1 MSVIKSGYSA
11 IVGLPNVG
19 KSTLLNAMLGQK
31 ISITSSKPQTT
42 RKRILG
48 ILNEENY
55 QIIFLDTP
63 GILKPGY
70 LLQEKMMKFVE
81 LSFHDADVL
90 IIMIDI
96 ADSDNGKLTFEN
108 DLINQY
114 LTKKKKPAILVLNKV
129 DLSSEEKV
137 KELIKQYGGLNLFE
151 RIIPVSATLSF
162 NIQKLTESV
171 LEFMPVHPKY
181 FPEDIVA
188 DENERFFVS
197 EIIREKILELFQE
210 EIPYSC
216 EVRVVDYK
224 ERDETK
230 DFIEAEI
237 IVERDTQRAIIL
249 GKGGAAIKR
258 LGLSARKEIEEFV
271 QKEVYLDLR
280 VKVKKKWRSDDQ
292 SLKQFGYTSEE

>member
-1 MSVIKSGYSA
+1 MSQIKSGYAA

-19 KSTLLNAMLGQK
+19 KSTLLNAMLRQK
-31 ISITSSKPQTT
+31 LSITSKKPQTT

-90 IIMIDI
+90 VIIIDVS
-96 ADSDNGKLTFEN
+96 DEDNGKHTLEN
-108 DLINQY
+108 ELINQY
-114 LTKKKKPAILVLNKV
+114 LIKKKKPAVLVLNKV
-129 DLSSEEKV
+129 DLSSQEKINHLL
-137 KELIKQYGGLNLFE
+137 KFYDEMNLFE
-151 RIIPVSATLSF
+151 QIIPVSAALSF
-162 NIQKLTESV
+162 NIQKLIEAV
-171 LEFMPVHPKY
+171 LEFIPVHPKY

-188 DENERFFVS
+188 AESERFFIS

-237 IVERDTQRAIIL
+237 IVERDTQRAILI

-258 LGLSARKEIEEFV
+258 LGLSARKEIEQFV

>member
-137 KELIKQYGGLNLFE
+137 KQLIKQYGGLNLFE

-162 NIQKLTESV
+162 NIHKLTESV

-224 ERDETK
+224 ERDGTK

>member
-1 MSVIKSGYSA
+1 MNKIKSGYST

-31 ISITSSKPQTT
+31 LSITSSKPQTT

-63 GILKPGY
+63 GILKPSY

-90 IIMIDI
+90 IIIIDI
-96 ADSDNGKLTFEN
+96 SDPDNGKHTLEN
-108 DLINQY
+108 KLINQY
-114 LTKKKKPAILVLNKV
+114 LIKKIKPAILVLNKV

-137 KELIKQYGGLNLFE
+137 KHLIKQYSGLHLFE
-151 RIIPVSATLSF
+151 QIIPVSATLNF
-162 NIQKLTESV
+162 NIQKLIEAV
-171 LEFMPVHPKY
+171 LEFVPNHPKY

-188 DENERFFVS
+188 EENERFFVA
-197 EIIREKILELFQE
+197 EIIREKILELFQD

-224 ERDETK
+224 ERHETK

-249 GKGGAAIKR
+249 GKAGAAIKR
-258 LGLSARKEIEEFV
+258 LGLNARKEIEQFV
-271 QKEVYLDLR
+271 QKEVYLDLQ
-280 VKVKKKWRSDDQ
+280 VKVKKKWRSDER

>member
-137 KELIKQYGGLNLFE
+137 KQLIKQYGGLNLFE

-162 NIQKLTESV
+162 NIHKLTESV

-224 ERDETK
+224 ERDGTK

-280 VKVKKKWRSDDQ
+280 VKVKKKWRSNDQ

>member
-96 ADSDNGKLTFEN
+96 SDSDNGKLTFEN

>member
-96 ADSDNGKLTFEN
+96 SDADNGKHTLEN
-108 DLINQY
+108 ELINQY
-114 LTKKKKPAILVLNKV
+114 LVKKKKPAILVLNKV

-162 NIQKLTESV
+162 NIQKLTKSV

>member
-96 ADSDNGKLTFEN
+96 SDADNGKHTLEN
-108 DLINQY
+108 ELINQY
-114 LTKKKKPAILVLNKV
+114 LVKKKKPAILVLNKV

-137 KELIKQYGGLNLFE
+137 KQLIKQYGGLNLFE

-162 NIQKLTESV
+162 NIHKLTESV

-224 ERDETK
+224 ERDGTK

-280 VKVKKKWRSDDQ
+280 VKVKKKWRSNDQ

>member
-1 MSVIKSGYSA
+1 MSEIKSGYAA

-31 ISITSSKPQTT
+31 ISITSNKPQTT

-90 IIMIDI
+90 IIIIDV
-96 ADSDNGKLTFEN
+96 SDAENGKHTLEN
-108 DLINQY
+108 ELINQY
-114 LTKKKKPAILVLNKV
+114 LIKKKKPAILVLNKV
-129 DLSSEEKV
+129 DLSSEGKI
-137 KELIKQYGGLNLFE
+137 KQLIKQYEGLNLFE
-151 RIIPVSATLSF
+151 QIIPVSATLSF
-162 NIQKLTESV
+162 NIQKLTEAV
-171 LEFMPVHPKY
+171 LEFIPVHPKY
-181 FPEDIVA
+181 FPEDIIA

-258 LGLSARKEIEEFV
+258 LGLSARKEIEQFV

>member
-1 MSVIKSGYSA
+1 MSEIKSGYSA

-31 ISITSSKPQTT
+31 ISITSNKPQTT

-70 LLQEKMMKFVE
+70 LLQERMMKFVE

-90 IIMIDI
+90 IIIIDVSD
-96 ADSDNGKLTFEN
+96 ADNGKHTLEN
-108 DLINQY
+108 ELINQY
-114 LTKKKKPAILVLNKV
+114 LVKKRKPAILVLNKV
-129 DLSSEEKV
+129 DLSSEGKI
-137 KELIKQYGGLNLFE
+137 KQLIKQYEGLNLFE
-151 RIIPVSATLSF
+151 QVIPVSATLSF
-162 NIQKLTESV
+162 NIQKLTEAV
-171 LEFMPVHPKY
+171 LEFIPVHPKY
-181 FPEDIVA
+181 FPEDIIA

-258 LGLSARKEIEEFV
+258 LGLSARKEIEQFV

>member
-1 MSVIKSGYSA
+1 MSEIKSGYAA

-31 ISITSSKPQTT
+31 ISITSNKPQTT

-90 IIMIDI
+90 IIIIDV
-96 ADSDNGKLTFEN
+96 SDAENGKHTLEN
-108 DLINQY
+108 ELINQY
-114 LTKKKKPAILVLNKV
+114 LVKKRKPAILVLNKV
-129 DLSSEEKV
+129 DLSSEGKI
-137 KELIKQYGGLNLFE
+137 KHLIKQYEGLNLFE
-151 RIIPVSATLSF
+151 QIIPVSATLSF
-162 NIQKLTESV
+162 NIQKLTEAV
-171 LEFMPVHPKY
+171 LESIPVHPKY
-181 FPEDIVA
+181 FPEDIIA

-258 LGLSARKEIEEFV
+258 LGLSARKEIEQFV

>member
-96 ADSDNGKLTFEN
+96 SDSDNGKLTFEN

-137 KELIKQYGGLNLFE
+137 KQLIKQYGGLNLFE

-162 NIQKLTESV
+162 NIHKLTESV

>member
-1 MSVIKSGYSA
+1 MSEIKSGYAA

-31 ISITSSKPQTT
+31 ISITSNKPQTT

-81 LSFHDADVL
+81 LSFHDADIL
-90 IIMIDI
+90 IIIIDVSD
-96 ADSDNGKLTFEN
+96 ADNGKHTLEN
-108 DLINQY
+108 ELINQY
-114 LTKKKKPAILVLNKV
+114 LVKKKKPAILVLNKV
-129 DLSSEEKV
+129 DLSSEGKI
-137 KELIKQYGGLNLFE
+137 KQLIKQYEGLNLFE
-151 RIIPVSATLSF
+151 QIIPVSATLSF
-162 NIQKLTESV
+162 NIQKLTEAV
-171 LEFMPVHPKY
+171 LEFIPVHPKY
-181 FPEDIVA
+181 FPEDIIA

-258 LGLSARKEIEEFV
+258 LGLSARKEIEQFV

>member
-137 KELIKQYGGLNLFE
+137 KQLIKQYGGLNLFE

-162 NIQKLTESV
+162 NIHKLTESV

>member
-1 MSVIKSGYSA
+1 MSEIKSGYAA

-31 ISITSSKPQTT
+31 LSITSSKPQTT

-48 ILNEENY
+48 ILNEQNY

-90 IIMIDI
+90 IIIIDVS
-96 ADSDNGKLTFEN
+96 DSDNGKRTLEN
-108 DLINQY
+108 ELVNQY
-114 LTKKKKPAILVLNKV
+114 LIKKKKPAILVLNKV
-129 DLSSEEKV
+129 DLSSEQKV
-137 KELIKQYGGLNLFE
+137 KHLIKQYVVLNLFE
-151 RIIPVSATLSF
+151 QIIPVSATLSF
-162 NIQKLTESV
+162 NIQKLVESV
-171 LEFMPVHPKY
+171 LEFIPVHPKY

-197 EIIREKILELFQE
+197 EIIREKIIELFQE

-258 LGLSARKEIEEFV
+258 LGLSARKEIEQFV

-292 SLKQFGYTSEE
+292 SLKQFGYTAEE

>member
-137 KELIKQYGGLNLFE
+137 KQLIKQYGGLNLFE

>member
-1 MSVIKSGYSA
+1 MSEIKSGYSA

-63 GILKPGY
+63 GILKPQY

-90 IIMIDI
+90 VIIIDV
-96 ADSDNGKLTFEN
+96 SDEANGKHTLEN
-108 DLINQY
+108 ELINQY
-114 LTKKKKPAILVLNKV
+114 LVKKKKPAILVLNKV
-129 DLSSEEKV
+129 DLSSQEKI
-137 KELIKQYGGLNLFE
+137 KQLIKQYAGMNLFE
-151 RIIPVSATLSF
+151 QIIPVSATLSF

-171 LEFMPVHPKY
+171 LEFIPVHPKY

-188 DENERFFVS
+188 DENERFFIS

-258 LGLSARKEIEEFV
+258 LGLSARKEIEQFV

-292 SLKQFGYTSEE
+292 SLKQFGYTTEE